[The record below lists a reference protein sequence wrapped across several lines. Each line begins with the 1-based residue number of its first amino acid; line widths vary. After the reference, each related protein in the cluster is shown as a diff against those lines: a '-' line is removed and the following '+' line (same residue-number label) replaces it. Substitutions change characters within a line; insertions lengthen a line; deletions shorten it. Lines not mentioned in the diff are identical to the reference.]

1 MKNKH
6 KITREIPKKSLV
18 KYLLGLF
25 IAVLFF
31 IVFMNFSTK
40 VRGISEGI
48 YFDKLILSRIHN
60 HINQDIKNI
69 MIFISFLGSAKFYL
83 PLCSFL
89 TIYLLRKKH
98 YIESIGLINGVLGSA
113 IVNFV
118 LKRYYVRVRPEMYF
132 QVQETGYSF
141 PSGHSMVAISFY
153 FICTYLLVR
162 NRPWDIKKI
171 IIWMSTIVFVTLI
184 GFSRIYLGVHWP
196 TDVIG
201 GLSLG
206 FVWLYFNI
214 VLVELL
220 HKKYKKP
227 IR

>member
-1 MKNKH
+1 MKNQH
-6 KITREIPKKSLV
+6 RITRKTPKKLLV
-18 KYLLGLF
+18 KYLSGLF
-25 IAVLFF
+25 LTALLFMIF
-31 IVFMNFSTK
+31 LTFSTK

-48 YFDKLILSRIHN
+48 YFDNLILSTIHS

-69 MIFISFLGSAKFYL
+69 MIFISFLGSAKFYI
-83 PLCSFL
+83 PLCSFV
-89 TIYLLRKKH
+89 TVYLLKKKH
-98 YIESIGLINGVLGSA
+98 YIELIGLINGVLGSA
-113 IVNFV
+113 IVNFI

-162 NRPWDIKKI
+162 NRPWNIKKI
-171 IIWMSTIVFVTLI
+171 IIWITTIVFVILI

-206 FVWLYFNI
+206 FVCLYFNI

-227 IR
+227 I